1 MKQRHCTVPINL
13 LTTRRL
19 PILLSESESCS
30 IAVIDPDLQTRSQM
44 ERAIRRLGH
53 SPMVFT
59 SALELTQACRYFEP
73 RFAAVVVACP
83 VDVGAASMLMAQV
96 RGQVGPACPLVMST
110 GKRGIRELA
119 VLHAHAS
126 DHVEVTPSSFEAAY
140 LLMRSVLQ
148 QRRTPMLDM
157 FVEWG
162 AFRLDLSADSAEVAD
177 TRVELTPNEFELAIA
192 LFRNIDRVLTHH
204 ALRSLLWDRGPRCGS
219 GVLSTNVCRLRRK
232 LGLSAGRHGLE
243 LQAVPGHGYRLSATA
258 SAPSAH

>member
-1 MKQRHCTVPINL
+1 MKQSHCTVPSTL

-19 PILLSESESCS
+19 PILLSESESCT

-44 ERAIRRLGH
+44 GRAIRRLGH
-53 SPMVFT
+53 WPMVFT
-59 SALELTQACRYFEP
+59 SALELTEACRYFEP

-83 VDVGAASMLMAQV
+83 VDVGAASTLIAQV
-96 RGQVGPACPLVMST
+96 REQAGPECPLVMNA

-126 DHVEVTPSSFEAAY
+126 DHVELTPSSFEEAY
-140 LLMRSVLQ
+140 LLMRAFLQ

-162 AFRLDLSADSAEVAD
+162 VFRLDLSADSAQVAG

-192 LFRNIDRVLTHH
+192 LFRNVDRVLTHH
-204 ALRSLLWDRGPRCGS
+204 GLRSLVGDRGPRCGS

-258 SAPSAH
+258 GAQGAH